1 MPASCPISLIVGL
14 GNPGNEYVGTRH
26 NMGYDF
32 VDAVA
37 DKTGAHFRADAK
49 FFGLV
54 TKAETDKGSVWL
66 LKPTTYM
73 NLSGSAVQAVR
84 SYFKLKP
91 EQILVVHDE
100 LDLHPGTMKIKLG
113 GGNAGH
119 NGLKDITEK
128 LGTPNFWRL
137 RFGIGHPRVFCP
149 GMQVADWVLERPTS
163 EHRQAIDDC
172 MTEALKTLDNLV
184 AGNMDRVERAV
195 MKFAHV
201 PKTHSLEEKET
212 QA

>member
-1 MPASCPISLIVGL
+1 
-14 GNPGNEYVGTRH
+14 
-26 NMGYDF
+26 
-32 VDAVA
+32 
-37 DKTGAHFRADAK
+37 
-49 FFGLV
+49 
-54 TKAETDKGSVWL
+54 
-66 LKPTTYM
+66 
-73 NLSGSAVQAVR
+73 
-84 SYFKLKP
+84 
-91 EQILVVHDE
+91 
-100 LDLHPGTMKIKLG
+100 MKIKLG
-113 GGNAGH
+113 GGNAAH

-149 GMQVADWVLERPTS
+149 GMQVADWVLGRPTS

-195 MKFAHV
+195 MKFAHA
-201 PKTHSLEEKET
+201 PKTHALEEKET

>member
-1 MPASCPISLIVGL
+1 MPATYPISLIVGL

-37 DKTGAHFRADAK
+37 TKIGARFREDAK

-54 TKAETDKGSVWL
+54 TKAETEKGAVWL

-100 LDLHPGTMKIKLG
+100 LDLL
-113 GGNAGH
+113 
-119 NGLKDITEK
+119 
-128 LGTPNFWRL
+128 
-137 RFGIGHPRVFCP
+137 PRS
-149 GMQVADWVLERPTS
+149 EEHTS
-163 EHRQAIDDC
+163 ELQSQR
-172 MTEALKTLDNLV
+172 
-184 AGNMDRVERAV
+184 
-195 MKFAHV
+195 
-201 PKTHSLEEKET
+201 
-212 QA
+212 